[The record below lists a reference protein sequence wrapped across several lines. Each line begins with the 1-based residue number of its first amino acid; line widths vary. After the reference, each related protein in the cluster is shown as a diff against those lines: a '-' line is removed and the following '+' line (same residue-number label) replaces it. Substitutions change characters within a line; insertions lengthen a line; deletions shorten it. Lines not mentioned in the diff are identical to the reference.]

1 MLIHTACADITAS
14 GLAGRPGPLRRRLPL
29 RRLGLGGLGVLGLL
43 GLAGLVGAAGCG
55 GGTVDVSVTRG
66 ALSYHL
72 GATDCTV
79 HYTGVQDQAPVSID
93 LNCPVDLQPSSTL
106 PALLLSVP
114 LTTPIA
120 TAVALA
126 DPQYGSPNY
135 VPGHFLVVTYR
146 DSGRTITCDPQQ
158 AMGSVSYL
166 SVPQPK
172 STNKQRLAGSFSAD
186 AALLN
191 CNSDSGRESGGP
203 LKISGSFDL
212 LAP

>member
-1 MLIHTACADITAS
+1 M
-14 GLAGRPGPLRRRLPL
+14 
-29 RRLGLGGLGVLGLL
+29 
-43 GLAGLVGAAGCG
+43 
-55 GGTVDVSVTRG
+55 TRG
-66 ALSYHL
+66 ALSYRL
-72 GATDCTV
+72 GASDCAV
-79 HYTGVQDQAPVSID
+79 HYTAIKDQAPISID
-93 LNCPVDLQPSSTL
+93 LNCPVDLQPSSAR

-172 STNKQRLAGSFSAD
+172 STKKQRLAGSFSPD

-191 CNSDSGRESGGP
+191 CYSDAGKEPGEP
-203 LKISGSFDL
+203 LRLSGSFDL
-212 LAP
+212 PTP